1 MTNDLMSCEFVKKSY
16 TAQISTKRAGRE
28 LEAAT
33 HLILVV
39 GRRLDGDLA
48 DRGIGVDE
56 TWNKLCDCVQRRF
69 QYLLRNMPD
78 KFV

>member
-48 DRGIGVDE
+48 DRG
-56 TWNKLCDCVQRRF
+56 RRD
-69 QYLLRNMPD
+69 ME
-78 KFV
+78 